1 MLLIYTALISVLPL
15 PLRFNFFARTP
26 EMILMNPVILVK
38 TNKTFGHEF
47 RDALF
52 NIYVTIHRC
61 L

>member
-47 RDALF
+47 RDALYIF
-52 NIYVTIHRC
+52 N
-61 L
+61 